1 MTTPL
6 LERTSRAAAAT
17 LEVMV
22 VATRR
27 EATDI
32 TSFELVAADG
42 SALPD
47 WTPGAHVDVHLP
59 SGIVRQYSLC
69 GDPGTNSSY
78 TIAVL
83 EQFAGRGGSLEAH
96 RALRAGSRIT
106 IGTPRDNFPLV
117 EAPRY
122 VFVAGGIGITPI
134 LAMIK
139 KVQSTGG
146 VWELVYGARSDDH
159 FAFAGELRELGG
171 GQVRFVSAETD
182 GHPDLDTLVEESA
195 GAAVYCCGPGPLM
208 DALAA
213 KMDAAG
219 RSPDLFLERFT
230 QAPAAPV
237 ETDTGESGTGSFTV
251 FLARSGTEVE
261 VDPGQSVLDAIRSAG
276 VEHPSSCEMG
286 FCGTCEA
293 QVLEGE
299 VDHRDDLLTEAERA
313 ANDCMMT
320 CVSRA
325 CGKKL
330 VLDL

>member
-6 LERTSRAAAAT
+6 LERSVRAAAAT
-17 LEVMV
+17 LEMVV

-32 TSFELVAADG
+32 TSFELAAADG
-42 SALPD
+42 SALPP
-47 WTPGAHVDVHLP
+47 WTPGSHVDVHLP
-59 SGIVRQYSLC
+59 SGTVRQYSLC
-69 GDPGTNSSY
+69 GDPESTSSY

-83 EQFAGRGGSLEAH
+83 EQPAGRGGSVEAH
-96 RALRAGSRIT
+96 REMRAGSRIT
-106 IGTPRDNFPLV
+106 IGVPRDNFPLA

-134 LAMIK
+134 LAMIR
-139 KVQSTGG
+139 KVQAAGG
-146 VWELVYGARSDDH
+146 AWELVYGARSESH
-159 FAFAGELRELGG
+159 FAFAAQLRELGG
-171 GQVRFVSAETD
+171 GYVRFVSAETD
-182 GHPDLDTLVEESA
+182 GHPNLDALVEESA

-208 DALAA
+208 DALGARMA
-213 KMDAAG
+213 AAG
-219 RSPDLFLERFT
+219 RSSELFLERFT
-230 QAPAAPV
+230 QAPATPAAAAP
-237 ETDTGESGTGSFTV
+237 GGSGSFSV
-251 FLARSGTEVE
+251 QLARSGRHIE
-261 VDPGQSVLDAIRSAG
+261 VDPGQSVLEALRSAG

-293 QVLEGE
+293 RVLEGE

-313 ANDCMMT
+313 TNSCMMT